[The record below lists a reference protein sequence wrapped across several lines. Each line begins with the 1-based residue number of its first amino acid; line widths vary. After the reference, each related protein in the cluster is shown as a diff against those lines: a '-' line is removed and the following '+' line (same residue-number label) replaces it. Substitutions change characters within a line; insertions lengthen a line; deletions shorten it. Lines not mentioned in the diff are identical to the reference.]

1 MVVGS
6 KFELC
11 MAGLWLGIVGL
22 MGWQAYKSILAE
34 RPNTEVY
41 DSLSEVIQVILSENS
56 TSCQPFAHYEVSGPV
71 GYRDPVFTH
80 IVADLYYCSDPK
92 EVARVR
98 HFLDSKGFSTYG
110 THYVGSMIDLPEHYF
125 EEFSDVRDNLIFVYG
140 ESTP

>member
-41 DSLSEVIQVILSENS
+41 DSLSKGIQVIVSENS
-56 TSCQPFAHYEVSGPV
+56 RSCQPFAHYEVSGPV

-80 IVADLYYCSDPK
+80 IVADIYYCKDERER
-92 EVARVR
+92 EVVSEM
-98 HFLDSKGFSTYG
+98 LDSKGFSTSGHLYMG
-110 THYVGSMIDLPEHYF
+110 KKTELPEYYF
-125 EEFSDVRDNLIFVYG
+125 EEFADVKDNLIFVYG
-140 ESTP
+140 ENTP

>member
-41 DSLSEVIQVILSENS
+41 DSLSEVIQVIVSENS
-56 TSCQPFAHYEVSGPV
+56 TSCQDQLAIETLSS
-71 GYRDPVFTH
+71 RISWQICT
-80 IVADLYYCSDPK
+80 IA
-92 EVARVR
+92 
-98 HFLDSKGFSTYG
+98 
-110 THYVGSMIDLPEHYF
+110 
-125 EEFSDVRDNLIFVYG
+125 LILKKWQ
-140 ESTP
+140 E